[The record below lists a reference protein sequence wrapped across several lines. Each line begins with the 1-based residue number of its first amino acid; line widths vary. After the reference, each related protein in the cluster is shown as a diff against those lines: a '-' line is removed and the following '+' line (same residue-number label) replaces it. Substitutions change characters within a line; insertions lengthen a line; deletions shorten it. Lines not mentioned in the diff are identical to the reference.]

1 MARDIDACEGV
12 LLLDKPPGFS
22 STQALARAKRLLGA
36 KKGGHTG
43 TLDPFATGLLPL
55 VFGEATK
62 FSRFLIDSRKSY
74 DAVLELGLETTS
86 GDPEGEIV
94 ARREVRVSPERV
106 DEVLASFLGRQSQLP
121 PMHSALHVNGRRLY
135 EYARAGEEV
144 ERVPR
149 DIEIHSIR
157 RLAFEGA
164 RLAIAVECSK
174 GTYIRAL
181 AMDIGR
187 SLGCGASLTALR
199 RTSVGPFGLEGAASL
214 QAIEDDPGKAREDLM
229 PPEALV
235 GGLARREASGEEAK
249 RFGHGQAIDA
259 GLVSEGAEVAVFDP
273 AGRFVG
279 VGSVRAGGRLAPLR
293 LMARNDPDAP
303 DLLEQVA
310 ENRLK

>member
-1 MARDIDACEGV
+1 MAPGVDACEGV
-12 LLLDKPPGFS
+12 LLLDKPAGFS

-36 KKGGHTG
+36 RKGGHTG

-86 GDPEGEIV
+86 GDPEGEV
-94 ARREVRVSPERV
+94 TARGEVLVSAQRI
-106 DEVLASFLGRQSQLP
+106 DEVLASFVGHQRQTP

-144 ERVPR
+144 ERTPR

-157 RLAFEGA
+157 RLALEGA
-164 RLAIAVECSK
+164 RLSVAVECSK

-181 AMDIGR
+181 ATDIGR
-187 SLGCGASLTALR
+187 ALGCGASLSALR
-199 RTSVGPFGLEGAASL
+199 RTSVGPFRLEGATSL
-214 QAIEDDPGKAREDLM
+214 EAIEENPGRACEDLM

-235 GGLARREASGEEAK
+235 RGIARLDASALEAK
-249 RFGHGQAIDA
+249 RFGHGQAIAA
-259 GLVSEGAEVAVFDP
+259 GGGREGEEVAVFDP
-273 AGRFVG
+273 DGRFVG
-279 VGSVRAGGRLAPLR
+279 VGIVRSGALLAPLR
-293 LMARNDPDAP
+293 LMARTAPDAP